1 MSRPR
6 ITLPVGVRTRPVRW
20 LLVAAVLAVAAAAVD
35 RRTEVRMTADAGGLE
50 IVAADSTLSTPIVI
64 ETLTAVEVRA
74 ADSIDPPGG
83 VRLIVVGGGDVVL
96 DEALPPRF
104 ELPEHSMT
112 PLGDWEIDARL
123 DPRTVW
129 RRELEVTGPFELE
142 ASFRGRFLDDLEI
155 VLEGRPGARVAV
167 RRGLINN
174 DVFIRDAA
182 GNDLAAT
189 SLDPTPLADLGAVA
203 ATAARAAALA
213 ALLIAALTAVAVR
226 AQSRPLPAAVLQRRF
241 APLAVVLAVAAGALS
256 AWVALVVLEGLPH
269 TPDSVVYLLQARW
282 LLEGALWGDAGAMHG
297 LLTVPY
303 TYPDGIR
310 WLAHYPP
317 GWPALLAA
325 GMAAGAPWLV
335 APLLGAAF
343 VWLLYRTG
351 REIDSPA
358 VGLTAAALALIS
370 PLARVLFGS
379 MLSHAAAAT
388 LILAAILLALRAA
401 RGGGWAAAA
410 AAGAALG
417 FAFGMRPATA
427 VAAGVPIAAALLSGA
442 LAGGWNRLD
451 RRLWTGF
458 LGGAAAGMLPFLIAN
473 RLVTGS
479 ALAFPYTLIRGSM
492 FGPDNL
498 PFGLRNLDA
507 LLASDGAGLLGW
519 GWPWVH
525 GPWVAAL
532 AFSLALVPFLLRR
545 ATTADLLLAAVA
557 VCVMA
562 VHLGT
567 RGHGLHGFG
576 PRYHFEAFAP
586 LLLLSARGLLELARL
601 GTGDRR
607 AGKPLCAA
615 AAFGLFFAL
624 SLPAAAVLPQRLA
637 LYRGYNGVDGAL
649 QSQLELKGIERGLV
663 VLPPGEW
670 QGWALA
676 AEHISSRPD
685 APLLVVQAELDDP
698 RVLEVAGDRKVY
710 AWQDRTLVAVNRR

>member
-1 MSRPR
+1 MGRPR
-6 ITLPVGVRTRPVRW
+6 LPLPTAVRAGPVRW
-20 LLVAAVLAVAAAAVD
+20 LLAAALLAAAAAAVD
-35 RRTEVRMTADAGGLE
+35 RETEVRISADSGGLDV
-50 IVAADSTLSTPIVI
+50 VAAGSTLSAPLAV
-64 ETLTAVEVRA
+64 ESLTAVEIRA

-83 VRLIVVGGGDVVL
+83 ERLVLAGDRGVVL
-96 DEALPPRF
+96 DEALPRRF
-104 ELPEHSMT
+104 RRAGTAIT
-112 PLGDWEIDARL
+112 PVGDWEIDARAE
-123 DPRTVW
+123 PGTVW
-129 RRELEVTGPFELE
+129 RREVQVAGPFELE

-174 DVFIRDAA
+174 DLFIRDAS
-182 GNDLAAT
+182 GSDVAAT

-203 ATAARAAALA
+203 ATAARATALA
-213 ALLIAALTAVAVR
+213 ALLIAVLAAVAAR
-226 AQSRPLPAAVLQRRF
+226 ARSRPRPAAVLQRRF
-241 APLAVVLAVAAGALS
+241 APLGVVLAVAAGALS
-256 AWVALVVLEGLPH
+256 AWVAFEVLEGLPH

-282 LLEGALWGDAGAMHG
+282 LLEGALWGDVGAMHG

-325 GMAAGAPWLV
+325 GVAAGVPWLV

-442 LAGGWNRLD
+442 LAGGWKGLE
-451 RRLWTGF
+451 RRVWAGF
-458 LGGAAAGMLPFLIAN
+458 LGGAAAGALPFLVAN
-473 RLVTGS
+473 RLVTGN

-492 FGPDNL
+492 FGPENL

-525 GPWVAAL
+525 GPWVVAL
-532 AFSLALVPFLLRR
+532 AFSVALVPFLLRR
-545 ATTADLLLAAVA
+545 ATPADLLLGAVA
-557 VCVMA
+557 LCIMA
-562 VHLGT
+562 AHLGT

-586 LLLLSARGLLELARL
+586 LVLLTARGFLELAR
-601 GTGDRR
+601 TGSADRR
-607 AGKPLCAA
+607 SEKRLCVAVS
-615 AAFGLFFAL
+615 FGVFFVL

-649 QSQLELKGIERGLV
+649 QSQLEIKGIERGLV

-670 QGWALA
+670 QGWAMA
-676 AEHISSRPD
+676 AEHITSRPD

-698 RVLEVAGDRKVY
+698 RVLEVAGDRPVF
-710 AWQDRTLVAVNRR
+710 AWQDRTLAPIPHR